1 MNSMFE
7 SVQFINPI
15 MKKNKNS
22 VLLAYSY
29 KDCFSHIPSWL
40 DDLVYDGIIGF
51 KHNDYMDERLDY
63 ITLNGSKINL
73 YDYIVKYDNNDK
85 IYIKK
90 FKQRQEEKN
99 NNKKGGLKM
108 NIIECIK
115 LFIEKDIKNFERHNN
130 TRIDLSNISK
140 FDDYSFEDIVS
151 EIEDIEIEDFTSS
164 DWEVSRVEINETE
177 EKIILDLIKDPLN
190 DDLTVEELK
199 KIARDTCTLRMI
211 EMEIVK

>member
-1 MNSMFE
+1 MFE
-7 SVQFINPI
+7 SVQFINPL
-15 MKKNKNS
+15 MKKSKKS
-22 VLLAYSY
+22 VFLAYSY
-29 KDCFSHIPSWL
+29 KDCFSHIPYWL
-40 DDLVYDGIIGF
+40 EELIYDGVIGF
-51 KHNDYMDERLDY
+51 KHNNDMDEKLDY
-63 ITLNGSKINL
+63 LTLNGSKINL

-90 FKQRQEEKN
+90 FKQRQKEKN

-115 LFIEKDIKNFERHNN
+115 LFIEKDIKKFERGNN
-130 TRIDLSNISK
+130 TKIDLSIIDT
-140 FDDYSFEDIVS
+140 FYDYSFESIVS
-151 EIEDIEIEDFTSS
+151 EIKDIEIEDFTSS
-164 DWEVSRVEINETE
+164 DWEVSRVEIDETE

-211 EMEIVK
+211 EQEIIE